1 MNVYERIKLFIKLLF
16 SNEKELY
23 SFCADLT
30 GFCPRGIAIYRQA
43 LTHRSANA
51 SAINGIVVGSGSGY
65 SKREAHQHAAEAAM
79 KTLKKTNK
87 MKITHYITILLLS
100 LLLFNCKGQEDTQI
114 LHAESC
120 LDKDP
125 SESFKILQNIDANEL
140 SPMNRALY
148 ALIKTEALYKCD
160 IPAESDSLIN
170 IALNHYKSGKRH
182 IQSMIFKGIVEYEIG
197 NNVDA
202 INWLKKAEE
211 ATPKD
216 DYETLGYINMQ
227 LGNIYLDSYIENKED
242 IRKYKKA
249 LIYYTKSHNQKRCQV
264 LNGIIGGSYRSVNTD
279 SACKY
284 LNNAIALDTK
294 AKDSL
299 FLFLH
304 TEMLARTFYQDS
316 NYLKSKNL
324 ALYAITEGS
333 DHCPADEA
341 IHDAARAYAQ
351 LGRFD
356 SANFFLSR
364 LKQHNLSPEEK
375 VKLLTTKTILFEK
388 EGNFKEAL
396 VTYKEAADIAD
407 SIISSSHQQQL
418 FLKEKCYDTQVLKT
432 ENIEIKHK
440 KLTTIIGYS
449 ILVILLCTTF
459 IVIYKKKQ
467 DQIKNI
473 LLVQEDFQS
482 AHKLAMEDML
492 KQQSISEELHCA
504 LLSQISTVK
513 QLIEKSYYFGN
524 QTGKFNDAFQKMM
537 RINTPNHN
545 FWEGLKIHTNITFDN
560 IITKLKTK
568 YPALT
573 EQDIY
578 FICMRLC
585 NFSAAEII
593 VCMGYTNSHSAT
605 NRQLR
610 IAKKLNME
618 ISLNEFILKVK
629 NKEISF

>member
-1 MNVYERIKLFIKLLF
+1 
-16 SNEKELY
+16 
-23 SFCADLT
+23 
-30 GFCPRGIAIYRQA
+30 
-43 LTHRSANA
+43 
-51 SAINGIVVGSGSGY
+51 
-65 SKREAHQHAAEAAM
+65 
-79 KTLKKTNK
+79 

-364 LKQHNLSPEEK
+364 LKQ
-375 VKLLTTKTILFEK
+375 
-388 EGNFKEAL
+388 
-396 VTYKEAADIAD
+396 
-407 SIISSSHQQQL
+407 
-418 FLKEKCYDTQVLKT
+418 
-432 ENIEIKHK
+432 
-440 KLTTIIGYS
+440 
-449 ILVILLCTTF
+449 
-459 IVIYKKKQ
+459 
-467 DQIKNI
+467 
-473 LLVQEDFQS
+473 
-482 AHKLAMEDML
+482 
-492 KQQSISEELHCA
+492 QSISEELHCA

>member
-1 MNVYERIKLFIKLLF
+1 
-16 SNEKELY
+16 
-23 SFCADLT
+23 
-30 GFCPRGIAIYRQA
+30 
-43 LTHRSANA
+43 
-51 SAINGIVVGSGSGY
+51 
-65 SKREAHQHAAEAAM
+65 
-79 KTLKKTNK
+79 
-87 MKITHYITILLLS
+87 
-100 LLLFNCKGQEDTQI
+100 
-114 LHAESC
+114 
-120 LDKDP
+120 
-125 SESFKILQNIDANEL
+125 
-140 SPMNRALY
+140 
-148 ALIKTEALYKCD
+148 
-160 IPAESDSLIN
+160 
-170 IALNHYKSGKRH
+170 
-182 IQSMIFKGIVEYEIG
+182 
-197 NNVDA
+197 
-202 INWLKKAEE
+202 
-211 ATPKD
+211 
-216 DYETLGYINMQ
+216 
-227 LGNIYLDSYIENKED
+227 
-242 IRKYKKA
+242 
-249 LIYYTKSHNQKRCQV
+249 
-264 LNGIIGGSYRSVNTD
+264 
-279 SACKY
+279 
-284 LNNAIALDTK
+284 
-294 AKDSL
+294 
-299 FLFLH
+299 
-304 TEMLARTFYQDS
+304 MLARTFYQDS

-545 FWEGLKIHTNITFDN
+545 FCEGLKIHTNITFDN

>member
-1 MNVYERIKLFIKLLF
+1 
-16 SNEKELY
+16 
-23 SFCADLT
+23 
-30 GFCPRGIAIYRQA
+30 
-43 LTHRSANA
+43 
-51 SAINGIVVGSGSGY
+51 
-65 SKREAHQHAAEAAM
+65 
-79 KTLKKTNK
+79 

-364 LKQHNLSPEEK
+364 LKQHNHSPEEK

-524 QTGKFNDAFQKMM
+524 QTGNFNDAFQKMM

>member
-1 MNVYERIKLFIKLLF
+1 
-16 SNEKELY
+16 
-23 SFCADLT
+23 
-30 GFCPRGIAIYRQA
+30 
-43 LTHRSANA
+43 
-51 SAINGIVVGSGSGY
+51 
-65 SKREAHQHAAEAAM
+65 
-79 KTLKKTNK
+79 
-87 MKITHYITILLLS
+87 
-100 LLLFNCKGQEDTQI
+100 
-114 LHAESC
+114 
-120 LDKDP
+120 
-125 SESFKILQNIDANEL
+125 
-140 SPMNRALY
+140 
-148 ALIKTEALYKCD
+148 
-160 IPAESDSLIN
+160 
-170 IALNHYKSGKRH
+170 
-182 IQSMIFKGIVEYEIG
+182 
-197 NNVDA
+197 
-202 INWLKKAEE
+202 
-211 ATPKD
+211 
-216 DYETLGYINMQ
+216 MQ

-432 ENIEIKHK
+432 ENIEKKHK

-473 LLVQEDFQS
+473 LLVQDDFQS
-482 AHKLAMEDML
+482 A
-492 KQQSISEELHCA
+492 Q
-504 LLSQISTVK
+504 
-513 QLIEKSYYFGN
+513 
-524 QTGKFNDAFQKMM
+524 
-537 RINTPNHN
+537 
-545 FWEGLKIHTNITFDN
+545 
-560 IITKLKTK
+560 
-568 YPALT
+568 
-573 EQDIY
+573 
-578 FICMRLC
+578 
-585 NFSAAEII
+585 
-593 VCMGYTNSHSAT
+593 
-605 NRQLR
+605 
-610 IAKKLNME
+610 
-618 ISLNEFILKVK
+618 
-629 NKEISF
+629 

>member
-1 MNVYERIKLFIKLLF
+1 
-16 SNEKELY
+16 
-23 SFCADLT
+23 
-30 GFCPRGIAIYRQA
+30 
-43 LTHRSANA
+43 
-51 SAINGIVVGSGSGY
+51 
-65 SKREAHQHAAEAAM
+65 
-79 KTLKKTNK
+79 
-87 MKITHYITILLLS
+87 
-100 LLLFNCKGQEDTQI
+100 
-114 LHAESC
+114 
-120 LDKDP
+120 
-125 SESFKILQNIDANEL
+125 
-140 SPMNRALY
+140 MNRALY

-182 IQSMIFKGIVEYEIG
+182 IQSMIFKGIAEYEIG

-396 VTYKEAADIAD
+396 ATYKEAADIAD

-467 DQIKNI
+467 NQIKNI

-524 QTGKFNDAFQKMM
+524 QTGKFNDAFQK
-537 RINTPNHN
+537 NDEN
-545 FWEGLKIHTNITFDN
+545 K
-560 IITKLKTK
+560 
-568 YPALT
+568 
-573 EQDIY
+573 
-578 FICMRLC
+578 
-585 NFSAAEII
+585 
-593 VCMGYTNSHSAT
+593 HS
-605 NRQLR
+605 
-610 IAKKLNME
+610 KP
-618 ISLNEFILKVK
+618 
-629 NKEISF
+629 

>member
-1 MNVYERIKLFIKLLF
+1 M
-16 SNEKELY
+16 
-23 SFCADLT
+23 
-30 GFCPRGIAIYRQA
+30 
-43 LTHRSANA
+43 
-51 SAINGIVVGSGSGY
+51 
-65 SKREAHQHAAEAAM
+65 
-79 KTLKKTNK
+79 
-87 MKITHYITILLLS
+87 
-100 LLLFNCKGQEDTQI
+100 
-114 LHAESC
+114 
-120 LDKDP
+120 
-125 SESFKILQNIDANEL
+125 
-140 SPMNRALY
+140 
-148 ALIKTEALYKCD
+148 
-160 IPAESDSLIN
+160 
-170 IALNHYKSGKRH
+170 
-182 IQSMIFKGIVEYEIG
+182 
-197 NNVDA
+197 
-202 INWLKKAEE
+202 
-211 ATPKD
+211 
-216 DYETLGYINMQ
+216 
-227 LGNIYLDSYIENKED
+227 
-242 IRKYKKA
+242 
-249 LIYYTKSHNQKRCQV
+249 
-264 LNGIIGGSYRSVNTD
+264 
-279 SACKY
+279 
-284 LNNAIALDTK
+284 
-294 AKDSL
+294 
-299 FLFLH
+299 
-304 TEMLARTFYQDS
+304 
-316 NYLKSKNL
+316 
-324 ALYAITEGS
+324 
-333 DHCPADEA
+333 
-341 IHDAARAYAQ
+341 
-351 LGRFD
+351 GRFD

-396 VTYKEAADIAD
+396 ATYKEAADIAD

-467 DQIKNI
+467 NQIKNI

-492 KQQSISEELHCA
+492 KQQSISDELHCA

-629 NKEISF
+629 NKEISI

>member
-43 LTHRSANA
+43 LTHRPANA
-51 SAINGIVVGSGSGY
+51 SAINGTVVGSGSGY

-79 KTLKKTNK
+79 KNPKKTNK

-324 ALYAITEGS
+324 ALYAITE
-333 DHCPADEA
+333 
-341 IHDAARAYAQ
+341 
-351 LGRFD
+351 
-356 SANFFLSR
+356 
-364 LKQHNLSPEEK
+364 
-375 VKLLTTKTILFEK
+375 
-388 EGNFKEAL
+388 
-396 VTYKEAADIAD
+396 
-407 SIISSSHQQQL
+407 
-418 FLKEKCYDTQVLKT
+418 
-432 ENIEIKHK
+432 
-440 KLTTIIGYS
+440 
-449 ILVILLCTTF
+449 
-459 IVIYKKKQ
+459 
-467 DQIKNI
+467 
-473 LLVQEDFQS
+473 
-482 AHKLAMEDML
+482 
-492 KQQSISEELHCA
+492 
-504 LLSQISTVK
+504 
-513 QLIEKSYYFGN
+513 
-524 QTGKFNDAFQKMM
+524 
-537 RINTPNHN
+537 
-545 FWEGLKIHTNITFDN
+545 
-560 IITKLKTK
+560 
-568 YPALT
+568 
-573 EQDIY
+573 
-578 FICMRLC
+578 
-585 NFSAAEII
+585 
-593 VCMGYTNSHSAT
+593 
-605 NRQLR
+605 
-610 IAKKLNME
+610 
-618 ISLNEFILKVK
+618 
-629 NKEISF
+629 